1 MYLAEDHLCEKCD
14 VNVMGPGFLY
24 YALIDPMLGTGV
36 SARRSMGSSL
46 ISCQMGVHRYGHT
59 RSGAFRSV
67 LECLSD
73 LMFHSGPRI
82 GLATSQMELRA
93 RILDS
98 PRTHLPNFQ
107 SELLLG
113 RPRAVSF
120 YSIKLG
126 FTF

>member
-1 MYLAEDHLCEKCD
+1 MYLAEHRLCEKCV
-14 VNVMGPGFLY
+14 VNVMGPGSLY

-36 SARRSMGSSL
+36 SARQSMGSSL
-46 ISCQMGVHRYGHT
+46 ILCQMGAHRYGHT

-98 PRTHLPNFQ
+98 PRTRLPNFQ
-107 SELLLG
+107 FELRLG
-113 RPRAVSF
+113 RPRAFSF
-120 YSIKLG
+120 YLIKFG
-126 FTF
+126 FAF